1 MPGNSSRIQM
11 HHQSEK
17 TALSQLHEFSITGNS
32 EAMRQQMLED
42 IFVLKDIAI
51 LGQWT
56 TIYAAPNTGKTLL
69 TLWLLKEALN
79 EIKVDGH
86 YVFYVNAD
94 DNFKGIVE
102 KTELA
107 EKWGFEMLA
116 PNHNGFNSIQI
127 TELMSELAYTG
138 QAKGVVIILDT
149 LKKFTD
155 LMQKQEATQFGII
168 SRGFVAAGGTLICLA
183 HTNKHKSADG
193 KPIYGGTSD
202 IKDDSDCVYIIDKTD
217 DLLFG
222 NEVVIEFVNDKSRGD
237 VASSVSFSYVKK
249 TGLSYEQLVESIK
262 RIDNEQAIEI
272 KSTANKN
279 KKIAQDQEV
288 IKAIGNAITQNI
300 NSKSAIIR
308 FASEKTGMAN
318 AKVREILQD
327 RTGSNF
333 SLGHRWSVEV
343 GAHNKSKY
351 ALLTGE
357 EEKMLRMSE

>member
-1 MPGNSSRIQM
+1 
-11 HHQSEK
+11 
-17 TALSQLHEFSITGNS
+17 
-32 EAMRQQMLED
+32 MLRKLNWLKNG
-42 IFVLKDIAI
+42 VLKC
-51 LGQWT
+51 
-56 TIYAAPNTGKTLL
+56 
-69 TLWLLKEALN
+69 
-79 EIKVDGH
+79 
-86 YVFYVNAD
+86 
-94 DNFKGIVE
+94 
-102 KTELA
+102 
-107 EKWGFEMLA
+107 A

-138 QAKGVVIILDT
+138 YKSAIILDT

-202 IKDDSDCVYIIDKTD
+202 IKDGSDCVYIIDKTD

-288 IKAIGNAITQNI
+288 IKAIAMLLP
-300 NSKSAIIR
+300 
-308 FASEKTGMAN
+308 KTL
-318 AKVREILQD
+318 I
-327 RTGSNF
+327 
-333 SLGHRWSVEV
+333 
-343 GAHNKSKY
+343 
-351 ALLTGE
+351 
-357 EEKMLRMSE
+357 